1 MKTDGVIVYYLIIGL
16 AILIPMYLFLELD
29 PTHWIKK
36 LLPKYKKGYGILGL
50 LRILILLVL
59 VMAGFLFFA
68 DYFNSKFQ

>member
-1 MKTDGVIVYYLIIGL
+1 MKTDGVIVYYLL
-16 AILIPMYLFLELD
+16 AVLGILIPIYLGITLD
-29 PTHWIKK
+29 ATDWIKK